1 MFLKSLSSLIYG
13 YKMVL
18 DMAKLA
24 PLPPAPVIMTCFG
37 HCGIGLGAESY
48 RRLLLDVGA
57 DPLRPVLHGEKEE
70 AKVLKRYG
78 STILRFPNSYA
89 GAAIPLIPRALLV
102 DLDPRAA
109 NLILQSYPDL
119 FALRDKHVIHGSGG
133 AARNWAE
140 GRTRF
145 VKEVTAK
152 LDIQKQLASL
162 SPEPVRGFTVP
173 FAMGG
178 GTGSSFACA
187 FMQYIKKEALGNA
200 TVATFGLLP
209 EFGWDPVIYEAA
221 AVNIVMNLE
230 YQIKYSDCSILLDN
244 KALRQ
249 LSHKF
254 DHKLS
259 KVPSIIDDLPKEQE
273 VGWRDYRGMNLV
285 AANAISMFIASFARE
300 TEWDMSN
307 YRTWLATKRPKF
319 AVPWVIPAIPS
330 EAHWNLIPR
339 GKSTTMEGIIEAA
352 RHREDAIL
360 FDIDENDI
368 RNKGGPRDSCCALVK
383 VSGEFDMKEREAL
396 KAVIKDKFNIEDSR
410 MIFVKIPIMER
421 EPASVTI
428 LVNTKAIGPKILEIA
443 RAAEEAWDSYK
454 EEYAKWGL
462 TNEEFKQAL
471 MDVVHHFS

>member
-1 MFLKSLSSLIYG
+1 
-13 YKMVL
+13 
-18 DMAKLA
+18 MAKFA
-24 PLPPAPVIMTCFG
+24 PLPPAPVLMTCFG

-57 DPLRPVLHGEKEE
+57 DPLKPVLHGEKEE
-70 AKVLKRYG
+70 SKVLKRYG
-78 STILRFPNSYA
+78 STILRFPTSYN
-89 GAAIPLIPRALLV
+89 GGEIPLIPRALLV

-145 VKEVTAK
+145 MKEVSTK
-152 LDIQKQLASL
+152 MDIQKQLASL

-178 GTGSSFACA
+178 GTGSSFASA
-187 FMQYIKKEALGNA
+187 FIQYIKDTGAPA
-200 TVATFGLLP
+200 TLATIGLLP
-209 EFGWDPVIYEAA
+209 EFGWDPVIFEAA

-230 YQIKYSDCSILLDN
+230 YQIKFSDCSILLDN
-244 KALRQ
+244 KTLRQ
-249 LSHKF
+249 LEHKF
-254 DHKLS
+254 KHKLE
-259 KVPSIIDDLPKEQE
+259 KQESIIDDLPKEHE
-273 VGWRDYRGMNLV
+273 VGWKDYRGMNLV

-319 AVPWVIPAIPS
+319 AVPWVIPLVPDGG
-330 EAHWNLIPR
+330 HWNPLD
-339 GKSTTMEGIIEAA
+339 GKGNTMEGIMEAVH
-352 RHREDAIL
+352 RREDALL
-360 FDIDENDI
+360 FDIDENVIKD
-368 RNKGGPRDSCCALVK
+368 KGSPRDSCCALVK
-383 VSGEFDMKEREAL
+383 VKGEFDMKEREAL
-396 KAVIKDKFNIEDSR
+396 KSVIKDRFNIDDSR
-410 MIFVKIPIMER
+410 MIFVKIPIMEN
-421 EPASVTI
+421 EPANVTI
-428 LVNTKAIGPKILEIA
+428 LINTRAIGQKILEIA
-443 RAAEEAWDSYK
+443 TEAEHSWDSFR

-462 TNEEFKQAL
+462 TNEEFKQSL